1 MEDYQLLA
9 YSDVAGINSLD
20 MVGVSGVPTLKI
32 GTDNFNDIHSVRVNG
47 VSTEFIVVSQG
58 EILAEVPPSVRGVLL
73 TRVDVLRESSGL
85 SDTSIIRFEAQIPGA
100 RAKGHRLVVQHFLK
114 VLLTRRGS
122 DIFRPD
128 MGGSLSNLIG
138 SPSNASGLRA
148 AVGLSIRRTEDQLVR
163 EQAASGRVSAEML
176 QSATLVDT
184 SFNPREASINVTI
197 RITTMDGT
205 TSSTGVAV

>member
-20 MVGVSGVPTLKI
+20 MIEVSGVPTLKI
-32 GTDNFNDIHSVRVNG
+32 GTDNFNDIQSVRVNG
-47 VSTEFIVVSQG
+47 ISTEFIVVSQG
-58 EILAEVPPSVRGVLL
+58 DLLAEVPPSVRGVLI
-73 TRVDVLRESSGL
+73 TRVDVLRESAGIA
-85 SDTSIIRFEAQIPGA
+85 DTTIIRFEAQSSGS
-100 RAKGHRLVVQHFLK
+100 RAKGHSRVVQQFLK

-138 SPSNASGLRA
+138 TSANTPGLRA
-148 AVGLSIRRTEDQLVR
+148 SVGLAIRQTEDQVVK
-163 EQAASGRVSAEML
+163 EQAASGRTSSEML
-176 QSATLVDT
+176 QSATLVAT
-184 SFNPREASINVTI
+184 SFDPREAAINVTL

-205 TSSTGVAV
+205 TSRTGVTV